1 MLLHV
6 LTGDFTATRKFVVK
20 SLFEQ
25 FRSKSCCEIFFQ
37 LLVLKTTSSLIQNFE
52 MTSQNKKT

>member
-6 LTGDFTATRKFVVK
+6 LTGDFAANKKFAAK

-25 FRSKSCCEIFFQ
+25 FRSKSCCVISISIVGVEK
-37 LLVLKTTSSLIQNFE
+37 LLQV
-52 MTSQNKKT
+52 